1 MRNRLSAKLDKL
13 EQRFAPKRPHIGR
26 MIIRGKD
33 PEPDEVL
40 DQMVAAGEITDD
52 QRDDV
57 FFIIMNIVDPPNWDE
72 QSPGLKKARPTSQ
85 T

>member
-1 MRNRLSAKLDKL
+1 MRNRLTSKLDKL
-13 EQRFAPKRPHIGR
+13 EQRIAPKKPPIGR

-40 DQMVAAGEITDD
+40 DQMIAAGEITDD

-57 FFIIMNIVDPPNWDE
+57 LFIIMNIVDPPNWDE
-72 QSPGLKKARPTSQ
+72 QSPGLKKASPTSH